1 MITPGIHI
9 TVDGREYELTCRAKC
24 GPFRGWM
31 ARPCMDGKPVR
42 DRERWLSDEEITGVL
57 RNGQYVMEIAYADTE

>member
-1 MITPGIHI
+1 MTPGLHI

-31 ARPCMDGKPVR
+31 ARPCNDGVPVR
-42 DRERWLSDEEITGVL
+42 DRERWIADDEITGVL
-57 RNGQYVMEIAYADTE
+57 DKRARQFQFIVANC